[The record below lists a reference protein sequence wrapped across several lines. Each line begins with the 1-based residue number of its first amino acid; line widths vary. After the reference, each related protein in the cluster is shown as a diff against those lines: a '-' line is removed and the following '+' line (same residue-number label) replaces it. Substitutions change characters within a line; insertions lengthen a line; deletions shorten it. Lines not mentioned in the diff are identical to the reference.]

1 MALALAVIIDKNR
14 RARHVRLAAYVLCAY
29 VPAGIVLIPYLS
41 NMFAKTSPLL
51 GAAHYG
57 ISFLAIDLANYLI
70 PTPLTALGGPL
81 LAPVTSRFVKNLG
94 EAGAY
99 VGVPLMLIVFLAV
112 RAYWRNAAGR
122 TAIASGS
129 IIGLC
134 ALGPILYI
142 LGHPH
147 GWRFGIYMPW
157 KALSRLPVLGL
168 VVPARLTVYLAL
180 LAAVGLAMW
189 LAQGRRLGR
198 AKAALAVLSVLFLL
212 PNIWVPG
219 LYAERRVPQFFNQG
233 TYKAYLRP
241 GETVLVLPY
250 KGQTMLWQAT
260 TGMYFRMA
268 GGYLNFMSPPELTRW
283 RIFPSLRSGEAFV
296 GYGSELK
303 AFLRAHD
310 VATVIVARLPDSGGA
325 SRSTVQ
331 ESYRY
336 WRSFVSPVLGPGT
349 EVDDVTLYRVPR
361 DP

>member
-1 MALALAVIIDKNR
+1 
-14 RARHVRLAAYVLCAY
+14 
-29 VPAGIVLIPYLS
+29 LS
-41 NMFAKTSPLL
+41 
-51 GAAHYG
+51 
-57 ISFLAIDLANYLI
+57 IDLANYLI

-81 LAPVTSRFVKNLG
+81 LAPVTRRFVDSLG
-94 EAGAY
+94 EAGGY
-99 VGVPLMLIVFLAV
+99 FGVPLVLIVFLAA

-122 TAIASGS
+122 TAVAMGS

-157 KALSRLPVLGL
+157 KALSRLPLLGL
-168 VVPARLTVYLAL
+168 AIPARLTVYLAL

-189 LAQGRRLGR
+189 LAEGRRLGR

-212 PNIWVPG
+212 PNIRMPG
-219 LYAERRVPQFFNQG
+219 LYAERLVPEFFDQG

-250 KGQTMLWQAT
+250 EGQMMLWQAT

-268 GGYLNFMSPPELTRW
+268 GGYLRFMHPPELTRW
-283 RIFPSLRSGEAFV
+283 RIFPSLTSGEAFD

-310 VATVIVARLPDSGGA
+310 VETVIVARLPDSGGA
-325 SRSTVQ
+325 TGSRAQ

-336 WRSFVSPVLGPGT
+336 WRSFFSPVLGPGI